1 MEMNVPTKIK
11 EQADQLIKPPSQ
23 VMETE
28 DEEDQQDHISP
39 IDLSQYI
46 KTDDIK

>member
-11 EQADQLIKPPSQ
+11 EQADQLSKPPSQ

-28 DEEDQQDHISP
+28 GDEDQQEHIFP

-46 KTDDIK
+46 KTDDKK